1 MSLPGPVD
9 LLVEPEDDSELPRIA
24 RLAREMGYVGLGVE
38 LGHYDPMRKAGA
50 SANFQVYPVLKVIA
64 SGKGEVAKALSRA
77 PGRAL
82 VMVLPRGLEAYRY
95 AARARRVDL
104 VQAVPRAGLMPD
116 RSTLNLFRA
125 REGGA
130 LTLPLRPLLDGEM
143 DLGDVREVALRAL
156 RRGIRLV
163 IVSGARRAEELWHP
177 SQVIGLLASLG
188 LPPAFG
194 LLALTSGPG
203 FVLSRRGLA
212 APKGVLAEGP

>member
-1 MSLPGPVD
+1 MSLSGPVD
-9 LLVEPEDDSELPRIA
+9 LLVEPEDDSELPRIT
-24 RLAREMGYVGLGVE
+24 RLAREMGYVGLGVD
-38 LGHYDPMRKAGA
+38 LGYYDSMGKAGG
-50 SANFQVYPVLKVIA
+50 SAEVQVYPVLRVIA
-64 SGKGEVAKALSRA
+64 SRKGEVAEAISRA

-104 VQAVPRAGLMPD
+104 IQVVPRAGLMPD

-130 LTLPLRPLLDGEM
+130 LALPLRPLLDGEIG
-143 DLGDVREVALRAL
+143 LGDVREVVLRAL
-156 RRGIRLV
+156 RRGLRLV

-188 LPPAFG
+188 LPRALG